1 MQGNWPS
8 ASTKN
13 NKSLLRGREVRKMK
27 DLLLESSGKT
37 ELEFKQLSTVEIRLI
52 KEEIRS
58 AKKKEEQDLF
68 LAYCA
73 AVSVLV
79 FGALGILYFV
89 TL

>member
-1 MQGNWPS
+1 
-8 ASTKN
+8 
-13 NKSLLRGREVRKMK
+13 MK

-37 ELEFKQLSTVEIRLI
+37 ELEFTQLSTVEIRLI

-73 AVSVLV
+73 AVSMLV
-79 FGALGILYFV
+79 FGALGILYFM

>member
-8 ASTKN
+8 ESTKY
-13 NKSLLRGREVRKMK
+13 NKSLLRGKEVRKMK

-37 ELEFKQLSTVEIRLI
+37 ELEFKQLSTAEIRLI

-58 AKKKEEQDLF
+58 VKKKEEQDLF
-68 LAYCA
+68 LSYCA
-73 AVSVLV
+73 AASMLV
-79 FGALGILYFV
+79 FGALGILYFM

>member
-8 ASTKN
+8 ASTKY

-68 LAYCA
+68 LVYCA
-73 AVSVLV
+73 AVSMLV
-79 FGALGILYFV
+79 FGLLGILYFI